1 MGLHTQPRL
10 ENSKHVLSP
19 FTKNIAKWP
28 TKKSGA
34 CKRNKCTLVSK
45 KRDIGGTVKYRQTQH
60 F

>member
-28 TKKSGA
+28 TKNQAHAREISA
-34 CKRNKCTLVSK
+34 L
-45 KRDIGGTVKYRQTQH
+45 
-60 F
+60 